1 VTKKLFWIIL
11 AACLVLGLG
20 LGMTTRLNSGGAAR
34 EAATILPANDAWRA
48 ALPQDPAQAT
58 QAYMDRI
65 PAAAQARSDAY
76 FTGGYWIQLWSF
88 LASMAIFWLLL
99 ATGASAAMRDYA
111 ERVTRRKPL
120 QTMLYAAQFFVATTI
135 LGLPLGVATGFTR
148 EHRYGMTLQT
158 FGPYMKE
165 QVIGL
170 VLSVILGS
178 LVMAALYGVVRRC
191 KQTWWMWGTCVA
203 MVFMIFTAMIAPP
216 LIDPLFNSYK
226 PLPDGPVRQS
236 ILSLARANGVPAKD
250 VYMFDASKQTNRV
263 SANVSGLFGT
273 TSIRLNDNL
282 LNRCSLPE
290 IKGVMAHE
298 MGHYVLNHVIKS
310 MVFFFLILAAGFAFA
325 AWGFDWVSARFTAW
339 GIRDVGDTAGL
350 PLISALFAAIMFV
363 MTPISNTIVRTQE
376 MEADQFGAN
385 ACLEP
390 DGFAEAEL
398 KLIEYRKADP
408 GPVEE
413 FLFYDHPSPR
423 KRILVA
429 MRWKAEHAKELKGA
443 SDK

>member
-11 AACLVLGLG
+11 AVCLAVG
-20 LGMTTRLNSGGAAR
+20 LGMGLTTRLNSGGSAR
-34 EAATILPANDAWRA
+34 EAAVIQPADDAWRA
-48 ALPQDPAQAT
+48 SLPQDPTQAT
-58 QAYMDRI
+58 QAYMNRI
-65 PAAAQARSDAY
+65 PAVAQARSDAY
-76 FTGGYWIQLWSF
+76 FTGGYRIQLWSI
-88 LASMAIFWLLL
+88 LATLVTSWLIL
-99 ATGASAAMRDYA
+99 ATGVSASMRDFA
-111 ERVTRRKPL
+111 ERVTRRRPL
-120 QTMLYAAQFFVATTI
+120 QTMLYAVQFTAVSFV
-135 LGLPLGVATGFTR
+135 LGLPLGVLTGFTR
-148 EHRYGMTLQT
+148 EHRYGMTLQA
-158 FGPYMKE
+158 FGPFMKE
-165 QVIGL
+165 QLIGL
-170 VLSVILGS
+170 LVGALLGS
-178 LVMAALYGVVRRC
+178 LVLAALYGVVRRC
-191 KQTWWMWGTCVA
+191 KRTWWIWGTCVA
-203 MVFMIFTAMIAPP
+203 MVFMIFAAMIAPP

-226 PLPDGPVRQS
+226 PLPEGPVRQS

-282 LNRCSLPE
+282 LNRCTLPE

-298 MGHYVLNHVIKS
+298 MGHYVLNHVLKS
-310 MVFFFLILAAGFAFA
+310 MVFFILIFAAGFAFV
-325 AWGFDWVSARFTAW
+325 AWSFDRVSARFSSW

-350 PLISALFAAIMFV
+350 PLLAALFSVFMFFL
-363 MTPISNTIVRTQE
+363 TPVTNTIVRTQE
-376 MEADQFGAN
+376 MEADQYGAN

-413 FLFYDHPSPR
+413 FLFYDHPSPH

-429 MRWKAEHAKELKGA
+429 MRWKAEHAHELKGA
-443 SDK
+443 AGK